1 LTVSVPAGPL
11 GTSSLD
17 THDGSTPL
25 VDAAS
30 AKPKRADAQRN
41 HDKILAAAEEIF
53 ALDGV
58 MVPIDIVAERAGV
71 GIGTLYRHFP
81 TKEAL
86 YEAIVVTRIDELIA
100 TADSYIADST
110 ADSRVALDAFLRE
123 FARQASDK
131 KDLFEALEQSGFD
144 FKARFADRV
153 DELLARIDVL
163 RQRAVDAGAI
173 RGDVDTQDIMN
184 LVMGT
189 CHAAGQS
196 GTDGQAVQR
205 CVGIVIAGLQPISSN

>member
-1 LTVSVPAGPL
+1 MSVHTSHL
-11 GTSSLD
+11 DTSSNETQVQTTAD
-17 THDGSTPL
+17 CATS
-25 VDAAS
+25 A
-30 AKPKRADAQRN
+30 AKPMRADAQRN
-41 HDKILAAAEEIF
+41 HDKILEAAEEIF

-86 YEAIVVTRIDELIA
+86 YEAIVVTRIDELVI
-100 TADSYIADST
+100 TAEAYVDDSAADPRT
-110 ADSRVALDAFLRE
+110 ALDAFLRE

-163 RQRAVDAGAI
+163 RRRAVDAGAI

-196 GTDGQAVQR
+196 GTDDQAVQR

>member
-1 LTVSVPAGPL
+1 VSVPAGPL
-11 GTSSLD
+11 DTSSLD
-17 THDGSTPL
+17 TQSRSTPEG
-25 VDAAS
+25 DAAL
-30 AKPKRADAQRN
+30 AKPMRADAQRN
-41 HDKILAAAEEIF
+41 HDKILEAAEEIF

-71 GIGTLYRHFP
+71 GIGTLDRHFP

-86 YEAIVVTRIDELIA
+86 YEAIVVTRIDELVA
-100 TADSYIADST
+100 TAGAYIDDNT
-110 ADSRVALDAFLRE
+110 ADPRVALDAFLRE

-144 FKARFADRV
+144 FKVRFADQV
-153 DELLARIDVL
+153 DELLSRIDVL

-196 GTDGQAVQR
+196 GTDDQAVQR
-205 CVGIVIAGLQPISSN
+205 CVGIVIAGLQPISTS

>member
-1 LTVSVPAGPL
+1 MSVPASPL
-11 GTSSLD
+11 SLD
-17 THDGSTPL
+17 ARGLTPES
-25 VDAAS
+25 DAAA
-30 AKPKRADAQRN
+30 AKPMRADAQRN

-58 MVPIDIVAERAGV
+58 TVPIDLVAERAGV

-86 YEAIVVTRIDELIA
+86 YEAIVVTRLDELVD
-100 TADSYIADST
+100 TADAYIDDTTDDA
-110 ADSRVALDAFLRE
+110 RGALDAFLRE

-131 KDLFEALEQSGFD
+131 KDLFEALEKSGFD

-153 DELLARIDVL
+153 EELVARIDVL
-163 RQRAVDAGAI
+163 RRRAVDAGAI

-189 CHAAGQS
+189 CHAAAQS
-196 GTDGQAVQR
+196 GTDDQAVQR
-205 CVGIVIAGLQPISSN
+205 CVGIVLAGLQI

>member
-1 LTVSVPAGPL
+1 LTVSVPASPL
-11 GTSSLD
+11 SLD
-17 THDGSTPL
+17 ARGLTPES
-25 VDAAS
+25 DAAA
-30 AKPKRADAQRN
+30 AKPMRADAQRN

-58 MVPIDIVAERAGV
+58 TVPIDLVAERAGV

-86 YEAIVVTRIDELIA
+86 YEAIVVTRLDELVD
-100 TADSYIADST
+100 TADAYIDDTT
-110 ADSRVALDAFLRE
+110 ADPRGALDAFLRE

-131 KDLFEALEQSGFD
+131 KDLFEALEKSGFD

-153 DELLARIDVL
+153 EELVARIDVL
-163 RQRAVDAGAI
+163 RRRAVDAGAI

-189 CHAAGQS
+189 CHAAAQS
-196 GTDGQAVQR
+196 GTDDQAVQR
-205 CVGIVIAGLQPISSN
+205 CVGIVLAGLQI

>member
-1 LTVSVPAGPL
+1 VSVPAGPL
-11 GTSSLD
+11 DTSSLD
-17 THDGSTPL
+17 TQSRSTPEG
-25 VDAAS
+25 DAAL
-30 AKPKRADAQRN
+30 AKPMRADAQRN
-41 HDKILAAAEEIF
+41 HDKILEAAEEIF

-86 YEAIVVTRIDELIA
+86 YEAIVVTRIDELVA
-100 TADSYIADST
+100 TAGAYIDDNT
-110 ADSRVALDAFLRE
+110 ADPRVALDAFLRE

-144 FKARFADRV
+144 FKVRFADQV
-153 DELLARIDVL
+153 DELLSRIDVL

-196 GTDGQAVQR
+196 GTDDQAVQR
-205 CVGIVIAGLQPISSN
+205 CVGIVIAGLQPISTS